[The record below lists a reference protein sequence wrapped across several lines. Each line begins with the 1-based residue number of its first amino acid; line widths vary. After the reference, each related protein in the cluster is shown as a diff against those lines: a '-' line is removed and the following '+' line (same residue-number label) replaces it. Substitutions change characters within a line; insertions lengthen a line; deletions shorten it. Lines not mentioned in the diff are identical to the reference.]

1 VVRVSHPDV
10 GERMLRAMP
19 DTAAARIVAAMPTE
33 HAEPWR
39 QRLAHAPAL
48 FGRRVLR
55 SRAWPHR
62 RHLIRRPQP

>member
-1 VVRVSHPDV
+1 VRASHPDV

-19 DTAAARIVAAMPTE
+19 GTESERIVSAMPPE
-33 HAEPWR
+33 HAAPWR

-55 SRAWPHR
+55 SRVWPHR
-62 RHLIRRPQP
+62 RHLIRRSQP